1 MYSTQGHVKYH
12 ILNISCTQFMS
23 SKPSLSYKDAGVDIA
38 AGNELVQRIKPAI
51 KSTRRKG
58 CVGSIGGFGGLFELP
73 LDRYKNPL
81 LVSGTDGVGTKLKLA
96 IELQEYDGI
105 GIDLVAMCANDI
117 AVMGAEA
124 LFFLDYYATGKLN
137 LDVATQVI
145 NGIAKG
151 CQLAGCALIGGETAE
166 MPGIYDT
173 DDFDLAGFC
182 VGIVDKNTMIDGSTV
197 AAGDTLIALASS
209 GPHSNGYSLIRR
221 IIKHVNADLNST
233 CGDTTLAKALIAP
246 TTIYTKTIL
255 ALAEHVTIPAIAHIT
270 GGGLLENIPRVLPQ
284 HTQADLDIN
293 SWQLPPVFQWLQQSG
308 NVTDE
313 EMYRTFNC
321 GVGMILC
328 VKNKDIDKTLEHL
341 KTLNEHA
348 WVIGSISESSNAAP
362 CVVIR

>member
-1 MYSTQGHVKYH
+1 
-12 ILNISCTQFMS
+12 MS

-38 AGNELVQRIKPAI
+38 AGNELVERIKPAI
-51 KSTRRKG
+51 KSTHREG

-73 LDRYKNPL
+73 LDRYKKPL

-96 IELQEYDGI
+96 IDLKEYDGI

-124 LFFLDYYATGKLN
+124 LFFLDYYATGKLS

-145 NGIAKG
+145 TGIAEG
-151 CQLAGCALIGGETAE
+151 CKLAGCALIGGETAE

-182 VGIVDKNTMIDGSTV
+182 VGIVDKDNMIDGSTV
-197 AAGDTLIALASS
+197 ATGDTLIAIASS
-209 GPHSNGYSLIRR
+209 GPHSNGYSLIRS
-221 IIKHVNADLNST
+221 IIKHVDADLNSP
-233 CGDTTLAKALIAP
+233 CGDTTLAQALIAP

-255 ALAEHVTIPAIAHIT
+255 ALTKQVTISAIAHIT

-284 HTQADLDIN
+284 NTQADLDIS
-293 SWQLPPVFQWLQQSG
+293 SWQLPPVFEWLQKSG

-321 GVGMILC
+321 GVGMVLC
-328 VKNKDIDKTLEHL
+328 VKSEDADKTLEQL
-341 KTLNEHA
+341 SVLGETA
-348 WVIGSISESSNAAP
+348 WTIGSISQSNDAAP
-362 CVVIR
+362 CVVIS

>member
-1 MYSTQGHVKYH
+1 
-12 ILNISCTQFMS
+12 MS

-38 AGNELVQRIKPAI
+38 AGNELVERIKPAI
-51 KSTRRKG
+51 KSTHREG

-73 LDRYKNPL
+73 LDLYKKPL

-96 IELQEYDGI
+96 IELKEYNGI

-124 LFFLDYYATGKLN
+124 LFFLDYYATGKLS

-145 NGIAKG
+145 TGIAEG
-151 CQLAGCALIGGETAE
+151 CKLAGCALIGGETAE
-166 MPGIYDT
+166 MPGIYDA

-182 VGIVDKNTMIDGSTV
+182 VGIVDKDNMIDGSQV
-197 AAGDTLIALASS
+197 AAGDTLIAIASS
-209 GPHSNGYSLIRR
+209 GPHSNGYSLIRN
-221 IIKHVNADLNST
+221 IIKHVDADLNSP

-246 TTIYTKTIL
+246 TTIYTKQIL
-255 ALAEHVTIPAIAHIT
+255 ALAEQVKISAIAHIT

-293 SWQLPPVFQWLQQSG
+293 SWDLPPVFQWLQASG
-308 NVTDE
+308 NVIDE

-321 GVGMILC
+321 GVGMVLC
-328 VKNKDIDKTLEHL
+328 VKSEDATKTLEQL
-341 KTLNEHA
+341 SALGETA
-348 WVIGSISESSNAAP
+348 WTIGSISTSEDAAP
-362 CVVIR
+362 SVVIS